1 MPTQD
6 AQRAAAAVA
15 AMSSL
20 PPLPI
25 DQLLPEVAA
34 QLLAHPAVVVE
45 APPGAGKTT
54 RLPHLL
60 LNLFPDGE
68 IVVLEPRR
76 LAAHLSAAR
85 VAEERGE
92 RLGDTVGVQM
102 RFNSVCGPAT
112 RLRYVTEG
120 VLVRQLQREP
130 TLPGVRA
137 VILDEFH
144 ERHLASDLSLALL
157 RRLQSPGGARPDL
170 KLCVM
175 SATMNGADLA
185 AFLGGCPRLES
196 SGRTFPVEIEYVTD
210 LDDEPLWKRVRGALR
225 KILQSKDAG
234 DGGDV
239 LVFLPGS
246 AEIRRCQ
253 EELAELAG
261 QVGLEVLPLHGDL
274 PFEDQRRAVAPRRP
288 GALRKVILATNVAE
302 TSLTIDGVTAVI
314 DSGLARVAGHQPW
327 SGLPTLRV
335 QPISRAQA
343 TQRAGRAGRTRP
355 GRCLR
360 LYSRLDHDARPEFEA
375 PEIRRLDL
383 CELVL
388 TLAASELPVDALSF
402 LDPPSPGALEAA
414 QKLLGRLGAL
424 DETRARVTPLGQKLI
439 ALPLHPRLGR
449 LLVAAAE
456 VGLSEAGAV
465 LTALLGERDLR
476 AGRSGLGSAHE
487 HEYGGQGR
495 AAIHGPSDV
504 LHLLDLFEEARAAR
518 FNRSSLQRM
527 GLDADVA
534 QAAERAGKQL
544 TQAVRGLISQGG
556 RDAASARKL
565 SPEAREQALMKA
577 ILCAY
582 PDRVARRRSKATGS
596 APEFALAGGGGATLA
611 PTSIVRDAELVVLV
625 DVEERGQAKGAMSR
639 TLVRMASA
647 IAADWLLDLP
657 GNAVHETSEVLWNS
671 ETRRVEVTRR
681 LQYEQLILD
690 EERLPGDGRDEA
702 QVSLLVRQVLAT
714 ELKMF
719 GDGESLPPLL
729 IKLELLA
736 QHCPELGIAPPDNK
750 TVEAVVRELCRGHGS
765 LDELRGISLCDALC
779 AYVESNGKVR
789 SLRAELGRLTPDH
802 VTLGRGRRVK
812 VHYDAGKPPWV
823 ESRMQDFFG
832 MADGPRVLG
841 GRVAVVLHLLAPN
854 KRAVQVTT
862 DLSGFWSRHY
872 PAIRRELCRR
882 YPRHAWPEDPTSEP
896 TGE

>member
-1 MPTQD
+1 M
-6 AQRAAAAVA
+6 AGLA
-15 AMSSL
+15 
-20 PPLPI
+20 PLPI
-25 DQLLPEVAA
+25 DALLPEVAR

-92 RLGDTVGVQM
+92 RLGNTVGVQM
-102 RFNSVCGPAT
+102 RFNSVCGPST

-144 ERHLASDLSLALL
+144 ERHLATDLSLALL
-157 RRLQSPGGARPDL
+157 RRLQNGSRPDL

-175 SATMNGADLA
+175 SATLNGGELA
-185 AFLGGCPRLES
+185 TFLGGCPRLES
-196 SGRTFPVEIEYVTD
+196 SGRAFPVEIEYATE

-225 KILQSKDAG
+225 KLIQNS

-274 PFEDQRRAVAPRRP
+274 PFEDQRKAVAPRRA
-288 GALRKVILATNVAE
+288 GGLRKVILATNVAE

-343 TQRAGRAGRTRP
+343 AQRAGRAGRTRP

-388 TLAASELPVDALSF
+388 TLAAAELPVSDLLF

-414 QKLLGRLGAL
+414 QKLLMRLGAL
-424 DETRARVTPLGQKLI
+424 AERERLTPLGRKLI

-456 VGLSEAGAV
+456 VGLPEAGA
-465 LTALLGERDLR
+465 LLAALLGERDLR
-476 AGRSGLGSAHE
+476 AGRSGLNQES
-487 HEYGGQGR
+487 EYGGRGQ

-518 FNRSSLQRM
+518 FSRSSLQRM
-527 GLDADVA
+527 GVDADVA

-544 TQAVRGLISQGG
+544 TQAVRSLTT
-556 RDAASARKL
+556 AAPSARGL
-565 SPEAREQALMKA
+565 TPEAREKALMQA

-582 PDRVARRRSKATGS
+582 PDRVARRRGKATGS
-596 APEFALAGGGGATLA
+596 APEFALAGGGGAVLA

-625 DVEERGQAKGAMSR
+625 DVEERGQAKGAVSR

-647 IAADWLLDLP
+647 IDADWLLDLP

-671 ETRRVEVTRR
+671 ETERVEVTRR

-690 EERLPGDGRDEA
+690 EERLPGDGQDEA
-702 QVSLLVRQVLAT
+702 QVALLSRQALAG
-714 ELKMF
+714 ELRTF
-719 GDGESLPPLL
+719 PDGESLPGLRV
-729 IKLELLA
+729 KLELLA
-736 QHCPELGIAPPDNK
+736 QHCPELGIAPPDSK
-750 TVEAVVRELCRGHGS
+750 TVEAVVRELCRGRHS
-765 LDELRGISLCDALC
+765 LDELRQVSLGDALC
-779 AYVESNGKVR
+779 AHVEAQSKSQSR

-812 VHYDAGKPPWV
+812 VHYEAGKPPWV

-854 KRAVQVTT
+854 QRAVQVTT

-882 YPRHAWPEDPTSEP
+882 YPKHAWPEEP
-896 TGE
+896 TVE